1 MHKKTLNIISVC
13 LVALVIVFS
22 ITHKTKINLFNS
34 DNVTVD
40 ENGKILTKADQYQAN
55 ILETISAENV
65 KNFKEF
71 AKTFEKNSGDNITDG
86 LSKDIFT
93 QYIKYNTS
101 GEIKPDEIL
110 NATQNVLKNK
120 TEVSG
125 AVSHGDIKTV
135 ASTAENLKIYGNNL
149 AIIQN
154 GVNAGIVS
162 INKKTNKTPYISS
175 IFMKASVLMTGIA
188 VPESLADS
196 HINLINGYKKY
207 SEGLTMLDQQ
217 NSDPAKALLGLN
229 KAKEATEEILLS
241 FDKIKKTIILNKD
254 KVNYIPTDP
263 GFIFLSNN

>member
-22 ITHKTKINLFNS
+22 VTQKNKTNLFNS
-34 DNVTVD
+34 DNISVD
-40 ENGKILTKADQYQAN
+40 ENGKVLTKADQYQAS
-55 ILETISAENV
+55 ILETISEENI

-71 AKTFEKNSGDNITDG
+71 SKTFEKNSGDNITDG
-86 LSKDIFT
+86 LSKDIFS

-101 GEIKPDEIL
+101 GDIKPDDIL

-120 TEVSG
+120 TTVSG
-125 AVSHGDIKTV
+125 AVSYGGIKTV
-135 ASTAENLKIYGNNL
+135 PSTTDNLRIYGNNL

-154 GVNAGIVS
+154 SVNAGVAS
-162 INKKTNKTPYISS
+162 LNKKTNQTPYISS
-175 IFMKASVLMTGIA
+175 IFMRASILITNIA

-207 SEGLTMLDQQ
+207 SEGLSMLDQQ
-217 NSDPAKALLGLN
+217 NNDPAKALLGLN
-229 KAKEATEEILLS
+229 KVKEATGEILAS

-254 KVNYIPTDP
+254 KLNYISTDP
-263 GFIFLSNN
+263 GFIFLTNN